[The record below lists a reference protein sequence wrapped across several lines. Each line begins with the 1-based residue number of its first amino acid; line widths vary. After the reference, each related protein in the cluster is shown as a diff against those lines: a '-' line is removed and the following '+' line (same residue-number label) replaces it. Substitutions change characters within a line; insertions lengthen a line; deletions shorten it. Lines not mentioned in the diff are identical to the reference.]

1 MKRLLS
7 QGRRPRVD
15 SARLRVRVVGTV
27 WRVVV
32 VRMRVMTITIPS
44 LVTITPSFTLG
55 LLQPPQQPLHRR
67 LQPVNLLRLPVLH
80 LRHHLHHPAE
90 GDVDGVDA
98 TLHAP
103 HSAHHIDMA
112 LRVLLQHVLDV
123 VRLEGVLELSQRHL
137 VLRRSDKADG
147 VLLGA
152 AEDSTT
158 TAATAAFE
166 VQGVQVRVRVLLR
179 GGGAVVVVLVMVVT
193 VMVMVIVV
201 MILHQA
207 ELRPIVHVHQLP
219 VKASSTPS
227 VSAAGHRLLR
237 HPPRDGGGGVGR
249 GRVAPPGALNQP
261 HGGNAPLV
269 DVLLTVP
276 LLNLKR

>member
-15 SARLRVRVVGTV
+15 SARLRIRVVWTV
-27 WRVVV
+27 WRE
-32 VRMRVMTITIPS
+32 VMTITITS
-44 LVTITPSFTLG
+44 LVTITPSSSVTLG

-80 LRHHLHHPAE
+80 LRHHLHHPTE

-103 HSAHHIDMA
+103 HSAHHVGVA

-123 VRLEGVLELSQRHL
+123 VRLEGVLELPQRHL
-137 VLRRSDKADG
+137 VLRRPDKADG

-152 AEDSTT
+152 AEDST
-158 TAATAAFE
+158 AATFE

-179 GGGAVVVVLVMVVT
+179 GGGAVVVVVMV
-193 VMVMVIVV
+193 VMVMVTVMLM
-201 MILHQA
+201 MILHQTK
-207 ELRPIVHVHQLP
+207 LRPIVHVHQLP
-219 VKASSTPS
+219 VEASSTAS
-227 VSAAGHRLLR
+227 ISAVGHRLLR
-237 HPPRDGGGGVGR
+237 HPPGDRGGGVGR

-269 DVLLTVP
+269 DVLLAVP